1 MCERERERER
11 EMASEKDVLC
21 DKLCSM
27 MMEKRS
33 KCMEIMTFCMFFG
46 LAEGVIDNAAHGDA
60 PMRDTDRDAAEVEA
74 RDKVGRPINRIEN
87 PRPLRHK

>member
-1 MCERERERER
+1 MHGNN
-11 EMASEKDVLC
+11 DFLFV
-21 DKLCSM
+21 
-27 MMEKRS
+27 
-33 KCMEIMTFCMFFG
+33 FG